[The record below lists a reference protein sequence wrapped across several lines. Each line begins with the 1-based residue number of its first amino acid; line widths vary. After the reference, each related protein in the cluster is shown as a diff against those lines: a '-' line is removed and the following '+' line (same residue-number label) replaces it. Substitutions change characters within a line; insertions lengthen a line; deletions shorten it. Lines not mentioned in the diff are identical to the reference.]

1 MNKQRE
7 SMLELLRGQVSAPQK
22 LSKDFGAQE
31 AKISRTPE
39 DKKSATQD
47 NKNARNQEINKSRVQ
62 EVKTSRKQKRKV
74 TKECATDTQEV
85 KKSRTTTSGGITR
98 RPANITIR
106 EEYQIA
112 LNVLAAKRQIKPW
125 ILLDDAIRR
134 YLTAE
139 GEL

>member
-1 MNKQRE
+1 MSKQRE
-7 SMLELLRGQVSAPQK
+7 CMMELLRGQVPASQK
-22 LSKDFGAQE
+22 LPDDFGEQE
-31 AKISRTPE
+31 LKTSRTPE
-39 DKKSATQD
+39 DKSSTSQD
-47 NKNARNQEINKSRVQ
+47 NKNARKQENKKSRVQ

-85 KKSRTTTSGGITR
+85 KKSRITTSGGITR

-125 ILLDDAIRR
+125 VLLDEAIRR
-134 YLTAE
+134 YLIAE
-139 GEL
+139 EVL